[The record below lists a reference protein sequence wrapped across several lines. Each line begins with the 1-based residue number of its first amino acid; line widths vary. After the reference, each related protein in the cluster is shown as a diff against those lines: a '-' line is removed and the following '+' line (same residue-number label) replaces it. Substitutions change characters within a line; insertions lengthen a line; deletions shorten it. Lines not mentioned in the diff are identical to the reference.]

1 MKSIAIIG
9 GGAAG
14 CFCAI
19 ETKRLLP
26 DALVRIYE
34 SQDRLL
40 AKVSVTGGGRC
51 NLTNSFEDYK
61 DSNGKLERLEHVYPR
76 GHRLMKRLFNV
87 FSPED
92 TVKWYRVIH
101 DTFEKHEISR
111 SAWSYRRMDF
121 GLSDERMD
129 GVRDRLIPLL

>member
-19 ETKRLLP
+19 ELKRRMP
-26 DALVRIYE
+26 ESKVTIYE

-40 AKVSVTGGGRC
+40 AKVAITGGGRC
-51 NLTNSFEDYK
+51 NLTNSFK
-61 DSNGKLERLEHVYPR
+61 DFRDANGNITSLEHVYPR
-76 GHRLMKRLFNV
+76 GHRLIKRLFNV

-92 TVKWYRVIH
+92 TVKWFESHGRPDIVNAGTAAQRKQVIKNLPKT
-101 DTFEKHEISR
+101 DPI
-111 SAWSYRRMDF
+111 
-121 GLSDERMD
+121 L
-129 GVRDRLIPLL
+129 